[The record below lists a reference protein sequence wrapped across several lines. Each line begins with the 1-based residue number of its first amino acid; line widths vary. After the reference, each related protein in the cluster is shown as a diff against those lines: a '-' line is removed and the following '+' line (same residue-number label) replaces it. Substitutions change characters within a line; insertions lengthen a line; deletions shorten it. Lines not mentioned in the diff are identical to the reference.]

1 MCSSQIYELKV
12 TFRHSW
18 ETRLTLIQLVSF
30 HINKCDS
37 ITSNELTEH
46 ISTIVNVN
54 DEAQLVY
61 AAQSHLIVS
70 KSLLLQIK
78 DYLNADP
85 RAFFS
90 FRKDNEAERGML
102 TPAQPHCF
110 SAFIAAFSAKY
121 RPKNRV
127 PFKEINEINADNVRM
142 VQNRALKS
150 IYDVEAYSEHKD
162 SKVDLLPPIY
172 AKVTK
177 QPDIAYK
184 LVPEKKCTGE
194 LIIFVKTSRTI
205 GTVENGGKTNR
216 DALREYISELRPKAT
231 GFSSLS
237 ISDASI

>member
-1 MCSSQIYELKV
+1 M
-12 TFRHSW
+12 
-18 ETRLTLIQLVSF
+18 RLTLILVAF

-37 ITSNELTEH
+37 ITSNDLTEH

-54 DEAQLVY
+54 DETQLVY
-61 AAQSHLIVS
+61 AAQSHLIVA
-70 KSLLLQIK
+70 KSLMIQIK
-78 DYLNADP
+78 NYLNADP

-102 TPAQPHCF
+102 TPSQPHCF
-110 SAFIAAFSAKY
+110 SAFITAFSAKY
-121 RPKNRV
+121 RSKERV

-162 SKVDLLPPIY
+162 SKLDLLPPIY
-172 AKVTK
+172 AQVTK

-205 GTVENGGKTNR
+205 GTIDNGGKTNR

-231 GFSSLS
+231 GFSSLAMARFS
-237 ISDASI
+237 IN